1 MTKLLQ
7 RKRDQ
12 ERDEAERNR
21 KTRQKKIKMAK
32 VAILT
37 ATILVTALIVLV
49 AYNTGRQRHLILG
62 TPPSKYQTGLLVNNE
77 TKTFAFDGEWN
88 FNFTPGSKVE
98 VNLLLTGGGLQGV
111 QVTFGTISAFN
122 VNPFTGTPQGPFVL
136 SGSLKPSSPGLQ
148 WNSGA
153 TPLSGAY
160 RLELVNLGDRVNFG
174 ASQGYVYAS

>member
-1 MTKLLQ
+1 MTRLLQ
-7 RKRDQ
+7 RKKDQ
-12 ERDEAERNR
+12 QRDEAEKNKKARR
-21 KTRQKKIKMAK
+21 KKIKTAK

-49 AYNTGRQRHLILG
+49 AYNTGRQRHLLLG
-62 TPPSKYQTGLLVNNE
+62 TPPSQYQTGLLVNNE

-88 FNFTPGSKVE
+88 FNFTPGSKVQ
-98 VNLLLTGGGLQGV
+98 VRLNLTGGGLQGV

-122 VNPFTGTPQGPFVL
+122 VNPFTGSPQGPFVL

-153 TPLSGAY
+153 TTLSGAY
-160 RLELVNLGDRVNFG
+160 RLEMVNLGDESNVC
-174 ASQGYVYAS
+174 AVKGYVYAS